1 MKRLSKN
8 NETILEQR
16 KALADSFPMD
26 GKVRVQ
32 QFAAYLNIGV
42 SSIWKLAK
50 DGRIKKPQK
59 LGARTSVWD
68 AGYVRMLGEEGI
80 PEAAED
86 GVLR

>member
-1 MKRLSKN
+1 MVLKANN
-8 NETILEQR
+8 NESKLQRR
-16 KALADSFPMD
+16 KAYADTFPHT

-42 SSIWKLAK
+42 SSVWKLAK

-68 AGYVRMLGEEGI
+68 AEYVRMLSENGI
-80 PEAAED
+80 PEAVEGAK
-86 GVLR
+86 